1 MISGVAGVTYG
12 QTLPDSPHG
21 QMVGV
26 APIVNPAFAKDP
38 TLNQFMFSKAGDTK
52 GNIPGPCVTCHM
64 WPIIADAKDPNFEKV
79 GGHSFNTVSPDG
91 KFDYTGACKQCHGD
105 LKDFNFTAK
114 ADYDGNGKT
123 EGVQDEVKGLLN
135 VLWKAFVAKGVTKVD
150 SGYPY
155 ANLPKGADGKVDPK
169 LNSAWYNYRTV
180 YGVMWGA
187 EGPGNE
193 GNAQAIHNFKR
204 SVSLL
209 QLSYKDLTGQDVPG
223 ATLMK

>member
-1 MISGVAGVTYG
+1 
-12 QTLPDSPHG
+12 
-21 QMVGV
+21 
-26 APIVNPAFAKDP
+26 VNPAFAKDP

-204 SVSLL
+204 SVALL